1 MAPTKIM
8 RGPNERPRKSHAGQL
23 DYEIR
28 IQLAIEEHDN
38 AMGAISL
45 RAVAHSMEFLGLLC
59 KLEWQDAGK

>member
-8 RGPNERPRKSHAGQL
+8 RGPNERPRKSHAG
-23 DYEIR
+23 
-28 IQLAIEEHDN
+28 QLAIEEHDN

-59 KLEWQDAGK
+59 KLEWQDDGK